1 MRQHEVFSKFTEAV
15 ETMSSDTLR
24 SSTNNSLP
32 DVLSR
37 GRTVEAWCHALEQ
50 KHGVKVGVRALK
62 QRAREHGHFIMCG
75 KQMLL
80 LPEHVDLLLLQK
92 MVEKLK
98 CVRPALTQQQGRQY
112 QPS

>member
-1 MRQHEVFSKFTEAV
+1 MECHLSRIMRQHEVFSKFTEAV
-15 ETMSSDTLR
+15 ETMNSDALR

-92 MVEKLK
+92 
-98 CVRPALTQQQGRQY
+98 
-112 QPS
+112 